1 MSKRIRT
8 KPGNLQRAN
17 RGGKPASS
25 KWRGIMSNAG
35 KKLKSKDPAVKT
47 AKEQYKYYEKTFKPI
62 ERKARREILSTG
74 DIERM
79 SETAGLEAAET
90 SDEARAEFDRT
101 AGRMGLP
108 ISQDQQQEIEGYF
121 DQQRVGNEAGAMTR
135 VRSGLYDQN
144 LQNMGNYVALGR
156 DLASTSQDAMANAS
170 ANITA
175 TQNANKAMAANEK
188 ASAMSTGAMVGVGLM
203 MAGAGAGAAVGTG
216 VAVAVF

>member
-1 MSKRIRT
+1 
-8 KPGNLQRAN
+8 
-17 RGGKPASS
+17 
-25 KWRGIMSNAG
+25 
-35 KKLKSKDPAVKT
+35 
-47 AKEQYKYYEKTFKPI
+47 
-62 ERKARREILSTG
+62 
-74 DIERM
+74 
-79 SETAGLEAAET
+79 
-90 SDEARAEFDRT
+90 
-101 AGRMGLP
+101 MGLP

-144 LQNMGNYVALGR
+144 LENMGNYVALGR

-188 ASAMSTGAMVGVGLM
+188 ASAMSTGAMTAIGVGL
-203 MAGAGAGAAVGTG
+203 ATSSVAYGAGAG